1 MEAATMPSPAM
12 PGQETGPEASP
23 SAKAKTATCCWTVE
37 QMMTVEIDGSRVV
50 HDDEDV
56 PAVIVRVPAFVA
68 HHLAHVL
75 DDWTTIGEIM
85 ESGRGSDE
93 RELAVAL
100 HEAARAASD
109 PGANRCDCLP
119 PARLADDPG

>member
-1 MEAATMPSPAM
+1 MPPPAT

-23 SAKAKTATCCWTVE
+23 PAHGAAANRCWTVE
-37 QMMTVEIDGSRVV
+37 QLLTVEVDGSKIV
-50 HDDEDV
+50 HDDEAV
-56 PAVIVRVPAFVA
+56 PAVVLRAPAFIA

-93 RELAVAL
+93 RELAAAL
-100 HEAARAASD
+100 HEAAKAAGD
-109 PGANRCDCLP
+109 PGANRCDDA
-119 PARLADDPG
+119 PAAPLNENH

>member
-1 MEAATMPSPAM
+1 MPPPSSS
-12 PGQETGPEASP
+12 GQETGPDASQP
-23 SAKAKTATCCWTVE
+23 SDGGATARCWSVE
-37 QMMTVEIDGSRVV
+37 NLLKVEVDGSRIV
-50 HDDEDV
+50 HDDEPV
-56 PAVIVRVPAFVA
+56 PAVIVRMPAFVA

-100 HEAARAASD
+100 HQAAEAATDR
-109 PGANRCDCLP
+109 GALRCDSP
-119 PARLADDPG
+119 PAAHSAD

>member
-1 MEAATMPSPAM
+1 MPPPAM
-12 PGQETGPEASP
+12 PGQETGPEAP
-23 SAKAKTATCCWTVE
+23 PTTKATTVARCWTVE
-37 QMMTVEIDGSRVV
+37 EMTTVEIDGSRVV
-50 HDDEDV
+50 YDDGEV

-75 DDWTTIGEIM
+75 DDWTTVGEIM

-100 HEAARAASD
+100 HEAARAAAD
-109 PGANRCDCLP
+109 PGANRCDCAPRGAAL
-119 PARLADDPG
+119 

>member
-1 MEAATMPSPAM
+1 ML
-12 PGQETGPEASP
+12 
-23 SAKAKTATCCWTVE
+23 TVE
-37 QMMTVEIDGSRVV
+37 VDGTQIV
-50 HDDEDV
+50 HDDEAV
-56 PAVIVRVPAFVA
+56 PAVVVRLPAFVA

-100 HEAARAASD
+100 HEAARAAAD
-109 PGANRCDCLP
+109 AGANRCDSAPGTLP
-119 PARLADDPG
+119 PHSDG

>member
-1 MEAATMPSPAM
+1 MT
-12 PGQETGPEASP
+12 
-23 SAKAKTATCCWTVE
+23 
-37 QMMTVEIDGSRVV
+37 TVEIDGTRVA
-50 HDDEDV
+50 HDEEGEEV

-75 DDWTTIGEIM
+75 DDWTTVGEIM

-100 HEAARAASD
+100 HEAAKAAAD
-109 PGANRCDCLP
+109 PGANRCDCTP
-119 PARLADDPG
+119 RRDKYS